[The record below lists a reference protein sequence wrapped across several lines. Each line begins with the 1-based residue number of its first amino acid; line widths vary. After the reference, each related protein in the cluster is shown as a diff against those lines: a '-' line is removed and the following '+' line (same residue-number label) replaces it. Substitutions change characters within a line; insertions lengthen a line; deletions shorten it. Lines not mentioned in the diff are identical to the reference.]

1 MVKTLVLISDTD
13 ENGIKI
19 ASSPEAKDIAVC
31 LMQNA
36 VYLSAKGKKLLD
48 TLISQKKQI
57 YAIENDVNLRG
68 LNKNLIYPEVKLI
81 NYSEV
86 IDLVLEHENII
97 NF

>member
-1 MVKTLVLISDTD
+1 MGKTLILMSDTD
-13 ENGIKI
+13 EAGIELALSAADQEI
-19 ASSPEAKDIAVC
+19 AIC

-48 TLISQKKQI
+48 SFISQNKKV

-68 LNKNLIYPEVKLI
+68 LKGLVYPEVKLLD
-81 NYSEV
+81 YGQV

-97 NF
+97 NL